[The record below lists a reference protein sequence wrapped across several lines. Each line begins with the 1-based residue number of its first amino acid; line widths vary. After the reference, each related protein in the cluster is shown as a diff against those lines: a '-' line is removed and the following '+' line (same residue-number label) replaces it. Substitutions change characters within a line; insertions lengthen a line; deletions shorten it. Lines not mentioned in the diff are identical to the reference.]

1 MKTKVKKY
9 KLAFAVF
16 GICSLTFNICQAQM
30 ISTVAGM
37 GMMMYG
43 GDGGPATAAMLSGPT
58 GNAMDGMGNLYIVD
72 NQNNLIRMVN
82 TAGIINTVVGTVFS
96 GAGVAGYSGDG
107 GQATAAELNGPV
119 GMAFDA
125 SRNMYIADYAN
136 NVVRKVTTAGII
148 TTVAGMGG
156 MMAGY
161 AGDGGQATMAMLSG
175 PTGVAIDAMGNLYIA
190 DSGNRRIR
198 KVNAS
203 GIITTVVGNGTQ
215 GYSGD
220 GGQATAAELNFS
232 YAIAIDTH
240 NNLYIA
246 DAGIN
251 VIRMVNTMGVISTIA
266 GNGNGGYSG
275 DGGAATSAEINNPSG
290 ITVDAMGNV
299 YIGDAGN
306 NVIRKV
312 TAAGMIITMAGN
324 GMRGYTGDGGQ
335 AMTAELFY
343 PMGLCLDASDNLL
356 IVDNTNNVIRKVT
369 NAMAA
374 GIQQVSIN
382 NEQLSVYPNPASGIL
397 HVEGLSVNGNSEINI
412 CDVLGNVVI
421 QHATNTEHYAL
432 DLSSLQSGVYFV
444 TVTCNGAN
452 TTKKIVVEK

>member
-275 DGGAATSAEINNPSG
+275 DGGPATSAELRIPGSVSLDSKGNLFIADDYNNR
-290 ITVDAMGNV
+290 
-299 YIGDAGN
+299 
-306 NVIRKV
+306 IREV
-312 TAAGMIITMAGN
+312 TYST
-324 GMRGYTGDGGQ
+324 T
-335 AMTAELFY
+335 T
-343 PMGLCLDASDNLL
+343 
-356 IVDNTNNVIRKVT
+356 
-369 NAMAA
+369 
-374 GIQQVSIN
+374 SIPKLSTP
-382 NEQLSVYPNPASGIL
+382 QLSIYPNPAQNVIYVQLQGGAKAELVEVYNITGQKMQTSSFPSPIGEGI
-397 HVEGLSVNGNSEINI
+397 SFSYAIN
-412 CDVLGNVVI
+412 
-421 QHATNTEHYAL
+421 
-432 DLSSLQSGVYFV
+432 SSLLSDGIYFLKV
-444 TVTCNGAN
+444 QLQYGSTLV
-452 TTKKIVVEK
+452 KKVEIVR